1 MSEFIPNASMKFVPK
16 SWGYELWIVNNE
28 QYCGKILFVKRGQW
42 LSYHFHKIKDEVLY
56 IQTGKAR
63 FVVSNY
69 ENGDGP
75 KEWTLNEGDAFHVTV
90 NCPHQIEALED
101 LTIIEFST
109 QHFDSDSYR
118 ISLSK
123 GDGGQRIVPMPN
135 LQFFDGPKPNSVP
148 ESWHTGVKCETTG

>member
-1 MSEFIPNASMKFVPK
+1 MSEFISNESMKFVPK

-28 QYCGKILFVKRGQW
+28 KYCGKILFVKQGQW
-42 LSYHFHKIKDEVLY
+42 LSYHYHKIKDEVLY
-56 IQTGKAR
+56 VQSGKAR

-69 ENGDGP
+69 ESGQIR
-75 KEWTLNEGDAFHVTV
+75 KEFELRPGEAFHVTP

-118 ISLSK
+118 LSLSK
-123 GDGGQRIVPMPN
+123 GEGGLRVEGCPTPAQ
-135 LQFFDGPKPNSVP
+135 
-148 ESWHTGVKCETTG
+148 ETK